1 MGAAAAVILFSSRSF
16 VLTLF
21 ATVTVGYVLT
31 SVTATLVAAGWTLGF
46 LESILFAI
54 LIGISCDFVIHF
66 SHAYASLEGHTPKEE
81 RTRFALI
88 SMGPSILAAAF
99 TTFAA
104 AMVMLG
110 TVITF
115 FEKFSIILFLTI
127 FQSTI
132 GSFVVFL
139 VMVDCIG
146 PSDPTHVVDQMLSR
160 CYGFFGKDYHAQADA
175 PTQHFTNAEFNEV
188 DHS

>member
-1 MGAAAAVILFSSRSF
+1 MSAAAAVILFSSRSL

-21 ATVTVGYVLT
+21 CVVTIGYVLT
-31 SVTATLVAAGWTLGF
+31 SVTAVLVAMGWTLGF

-66 SHAYASLEGHTPKEE
+66 SHAYTALEGHAPRHE

-99 TTFAA
+99 TTLAA
-104 AMVMLG
+104 AVVMLF
-110 TVITF
+110 TVISF
-115 FEKFSIILFLTI
+115 FQKFAVILFLTI
-127 FQSTI
+127 AQSTV

-139 VMVDCIG
+139 TMVDCGMYPRACVERHIVLTDLVISLFLG
-146 PSDPTHVVDQMLSR
+146 NKTLINSGAVGSNE
-160 CYGFFGKDYHAQADA
+160 YG
-175 PTQHFTNAEFNEV
+175 
-188 DHS
+188 